1 MNLTQ
6 QNRSDILEVLIILAM
21 VFLIIVIYLPVAIW
35 EDEEFYEKESR
46 YRMQNLYN
54 VESFYSRLT
63 GEYNSD
69 YLEALS
75 VVNSTRDS
83 IIADSLFVGE
93 QKLFLSGRE
102 FFVDVDESF
111 GFEYDT
117 TFGIKS
123 FRKDTVQ
130 DTTLQIVNFIE
141 DLGRNDTSFIRKKN
155 LRSYEDSENFLGIIR
170 EEPLERVEAKEYY
183 KTNIPDSSTFYCP
196 YTNDE
201 YFMEIS
207 EDGSELMVASPID
220 DPIIVRHY
228 LIFSFKAINHGF
240 IQNGRK
246 SWE

>member
-1 MNLTQ
+1 
-6 QNRSDILEVLIILAM
+6 
-21 VFLIIVIYLPVAIW
+21 
-35 EDEEFYEKESR
+35 
-46 YRMQNLYN
+46 MQNLYDI
-54 VESFYSRLT
+54 ESFYARLT

-75 VVNSTRDS
+75 IVNATRDS
-83 IIADSLFVGE
+83 IIADSLFIGE
-93 QKLFLSGRE
+93 QRVLLSGKE
-102 FFVDVDESF
+102 FLVDVDESF

-130 DTTLQIVNFIE
+130 DTTLQIVNFVQ
-141 DLGRNDTSFIRKKN
+141 DLGRNDTSFIRMKDLK
-155 LRSYEDSENFLGIIR
+155 SYQDSEDFLGVIR
-170 EEPLERVEAKEYY
+170 EEPMERVEAIEYY

-201 YFMEIS
+201 FFMEIS

-220 DPIIVRHY
+220 NPIIVRHY

-240 IQNGRK
+240 IQDGRK